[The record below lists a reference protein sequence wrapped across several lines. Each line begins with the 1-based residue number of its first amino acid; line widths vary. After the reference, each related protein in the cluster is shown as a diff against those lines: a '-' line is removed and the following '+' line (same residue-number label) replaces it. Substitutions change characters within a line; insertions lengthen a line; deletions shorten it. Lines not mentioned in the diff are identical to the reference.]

1 MTLDGHFSLN
11 IEAVFRHIDK
21 AETFSLA
28 LPTIKRALVVDL
40 RTSGT
45 SRGDN
50 DPFIRVMPMAR
61 SASERLRTLRR
72 LRPTLPRAAKI
83 LVVPWPSFVDGLV
96 RAGIWERLEQRV
108 AKTGSTVAVEALEMA
123 FDELR
128 SAEARELGALLRG
141 EQYEVLW
148 ARAT

>member
-1 MTLDGHFSLN
+1 MDGQFSLN

-21 AETFSLA
+21 AETFSIA
-28 LPTIKRALVVDL
+28 LPTIKRALVIDL
-40 RTSGT
+40 RTNDGT
-45 SRGDN
+45 KTDAN
-50 DPFIRVMPMAR
+50 PFIRMMPMAR

-72 LRPTLPRAAKI
+72 LRPTMPRAAEI

-96 RAGIWERLEQRV
+96 RSGIWERLEQRV
-108 AKTGSTVAVEALEMA
+108 AKTGSTVAVEALEKA

-128 SAEARELGALLRG
+128 TAEARELGALLRG

-148 ARAT
+148 ARAR

>member
-1 MTLDGHFSLN
+1 MDGHFSLN

-40 RTSGT
+40 RTGPAGK
-45 SRGDN
+45 GDEH
-50 DPFIRVMPMAR
+50 PFIRVMPMAR
-61 SASERLRTLRR
+61 SASERLRALRR
-72 LRPTLPRAAKI
+72 LRPTLPRAAEI

-96 RAGIWERLEQRV
+96 RAGIWERLERRV
-108 AKTGSTVAVEALEMA
+108 GQTGSAVATDTLEKA

-128 SAEARELGALLRG
+128 AVEARELGRLLRG
-141 EQYEVLW
+141 EKYEVLW
-148 ARAT
+148 AKTSQD

>member
-1 MTLDGHFSLN
+1 MDGQFSLN
-11 IEAVFRHIDK
+11 LEAVFRHIDK
-21 AETFSLA
+21 AETFTIA

-40 RTSGT
+40 RTSGEPT
-45 SRGDN
+45 GDEH
-50 DPFIRVMPMAR
+50 PFIRVMPMAR

-72 LRPTLPRAAKI
+72 LRPTLPRAAEI

-108 AKTGSTVAVEALEMA
+108 LKTGSAPAATALESA
-123 FDELR
+123 FDELKT
-128 SAEARELGALLRG
+128 AEARELGALLRG

-148 ARAT
+148 ARTSQD

>member
-1 MTLDGHFSLN
+1 MDGHFSLN

-21 AETFSLA
+21 AETFSIA

-40 RTSGT
+40 RLSEDSSGEK
-45 SRGDN
+45 S
-50 DPFIRVMPMAR
+50 PFVRMMPMAR

-72 LRPTLPRAAKI
+72 LRPSLPRAAEI

-96 RAGIWERLEQRV
+96 RAGIWERLVKRV
-108 AKTGSTVAVEALEMA
+108 ESTGSAAGLESLEKA
-123 FDELR
+123 FEELKA
-128 SAEARELGALLRG
+128 AESRELGALLRG

-148 ARAT
+148 ARSR